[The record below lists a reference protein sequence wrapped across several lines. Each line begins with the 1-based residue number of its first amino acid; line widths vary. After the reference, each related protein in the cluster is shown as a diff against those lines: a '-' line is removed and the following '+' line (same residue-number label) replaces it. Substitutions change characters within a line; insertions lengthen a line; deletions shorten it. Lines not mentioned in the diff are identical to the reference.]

1 MGKNLAVSGL
11 IFALIAAV
19 STLTIYGSGLN
30 HGYIFDD
37 LRLVDGTIVLSDPY
51 ALRFGFR
58 SLWVASYQ
66 WIHQTFGPDIAWQ
79 RGVNLVLHFINTLAL
94 FWLTFRLIQRATEED
109 EKLAPDWQLFDESRV
124 RALHL
129 AIAAGV
135 LLWAVNPV
143 GTYAVAYL
151 IQRSTVMATCFM
163 LLSFIAFIEGLHSG
177 RWWWYGLTAAGYLLV
192 LMSKEHAAPMI
203 AILFPLYA
211 FWKRP
216 DRVVL
221 IRVGVLLGA
230 VTIGAA
236 VVVFGM
242 KGWRLGA
249 AVEDMGTPFLEQLGA
264 LSPSAKDQVYR
275 LSVINQMWLFL
286 RYGALWLFPWMGWLS
301 IDIRVPFPLS
311 YFGIQLMGALLYL
324 TLLGVSVWLLLARRG
339 WLSLV
344 GLVFLIPLT
353 LFVTELAYVRLQEP
367 FVLYRSYL
375 WSITIPAVLAL
386 LFVALI
392 PAQQWLV
399 GVAMLLLL
407 GFGSMAFERVQS
419 MRDQHSV
426 WRDATEKLDL
436 NAPANVLGRWRPPLN
451 LSAALIERKNN
462 EEALRYAKLADQ
474 LGAPQGLAKFNQA
487 AALSNLGV
495 IDQAIAMYNAA
506 EKDGFTQRAQL
517 YQDRGMALA
526 KAGRFEEALKE
537 FDRCLKEIK
546 LPNQGAAVLLAA
558 GRAANRAGQ
567 YDRAVTYY
575 QRLAELQPEVTAA
588 PIGISYAL
596 FKKGDVE
603 SAIRALNQSLAK
615 RPSAEVLHARSFLFW
630 QLGNQSRALAD
641 INVALAISPGN
652 PIYQAQQRR
661 IMSGERPSAVPAP
674 Q

>member
-1 MGKNLAVSGL
+1 MSKNLALNGL
-11 IFALIAAV
+11 IFALVAV
-19 STLTIYGSGLN
+19 VATVAIYGSGLSY
-30 HGYIFDD
+30 GYIFDD

-51 ALRFGFR
+51 SLRFGFR

-66 WIHQTFGPDIAWQ
+66 WIHQTFGPDIGWQ
-79 RGVNLVLHFINTLAL
+79 RGLNLLLHIVNVLAL
-94 FWLTFRLIQRATEED
+94 WWLTFRLIQRATEED
-109 EKLAPDWQLFDESRV
+109 ETLAPDWRLFDESRV
-124 RALHL
+124 RVLHL

-135 LLWAVNPV
+135 LLWSVNPV

-151 IQRSTVMATCFM
+151 IQRSTLMATCFM
-163 LLSFIAFIEGLHSG
+163 ALSLIAFIEGLRSG

-203 AILFPLYA
+203 AILLPLYV

-216 DRVVL
+216 DRAVL
-221 IRVGVLLGA
+221 IRAGVLLGA
-230 VTIGAA
+230 ITIGAA
-236 VVVFGM
+236 VAVFGL
-242 KGWRLGA
+242 KGWKLGA
-249 AVEDMGTPFLEQLGA
+249 AVEDMGAPFLEQLGA
-264 LSPSAKDQVYR
+264 LSPSAKDEVYG
-275 LSVINQMWLFL
+275 LSVINQMWLFF
-286 RYGALWLFPWMGWLS
+286 RYGALWLLPWIGWLS
-301 IDIRVPFPLS
+301 IDIRVPFPLG
-311 YFGIQLMGALLYL
+311 YFSIQLVGALLYL
-324 TLLGVSVWLLLARRG
+324 SLLCASVWLLLARRG

-375 WSITIPAVLAL
+375 WSVTIPALLAL
-386 LFVALI
+386 LFMAII
-392 PAQQWLV
+392 PARQWLV
-399 GVAMLLLL
+399 GVVVLIAL
-407 GFGSMAFERVQS
+407 GFGGMAFERVQS

-426 WRDATEKLDL
+426 WRDATEKMDL

-451 LSAALIERKNN
+451 LSMALIERKNN
-462 EEALRYAKLADQ
+462 EEALRYAKLSDQ

-495 IDQAIAMYNAA
+495 LDQAIAMYDAA
-506 EKDGFTQRAQL
+506 ERDGFTLRAQL

-526 KAGRFEEALKE
+526 KAGRFEEALTE
-537 FDRCLKEIK
+537 FDRCLEETKQ
-546 LPNQGAAVLLAA
+546 PNQQATVLLAA
-558 GRAANRAGQ
+558 GRAANGAGQ
-567 YDRAVTYY
+567 YDRAIKYY
-575 QRLAELQPEVTAA
+575 QRLAELQPELTAA

-596 FKKGDVE
+596 YKKGDVE
-603 SAIRALNQSLAK
+603 GAIRALNQSLAK

-641 INVALAISPGN
+641 INVALAIAPGN

-661 IMSGERPSAVPAP
+661 IMSGERPNSVAAP